1 MKTLLAIIVVAL
13 AYLLSSNEAHAKVSF
28 EAEKTCIASAIY
40 HEARGE
46 PLEGMIAVANVIVN
60 RMESRRFPATAC
72 KVVHQRKQFSWTL
85 FPSKLGPIEDFRN
98 TDILKIAELALLGK
112 LIDYTN
118 GATHY
123 HANYVSPYWKH
134 TKTYTVTIGNHIFY
148 RWK

>member
-13 AYLLSSNEAHAKVSF
+13 AYLLASDEAHAKVSF
-28 EAEKTCIASAIY
+28 EAEKTCIATAIY

-60 RMESRRFPATAC
+60 RMESRWFPSTAC
-72 KVVHQRKQFSWTL
+72 KVVYQRKQFSWTL
-85 FPSKLGPIEDFRN
+85 FPSKLEPVEDFRN
-98 TDILKIAELALLGK
+98 TDILKIAELALLGR

-123 HANYVSPYWKH
+123 HANYVRPYWKH
-134 TKTYTVTIGNHIFY
+134 TKTHTVTIGNHIFY

>member
-1 MKTLLAIIVVAL
+1 MKTLLAITVVVI
-13 AYLLSSNEAHAKVSF
+13 AYLLASNEAHAGTF
-28 EAEKTCIASAIY
+28 EAEKTCIATAIY

-60 RMESRRFPATAC
+60 RMKSQWFPTKAC
-72 KVVHQRKQFSWTL
+72 DVVYQRKQFSWTL
-85 FPSKLGPIEDFRN
+85 FPSKLEPVEDFRN

-123 HANYVSPYWKH
+123 HANYVRPYWKH

>member
-1 MKTLLAIIVVAL
+1 MKTLLAITVIAL
-13 AYLLSSNEAHAKVSF
+13 AYLLASDEAHAGTL
-28 EAEKTCIASAIY
+28 EAEKTCIATAIY

-60 RMESRRFPATAC
+60 RMKSQWFPSTAC
-72 KVVHQRKQFSWTL
+72 GVVYQRKQFSWTL
-85 FPSKLGPIEDFRN
+85 FPSKLVPVVDFRN
-98 TDILKIAELALLGK
+98 AHIMKIAELAMLGR
-112 LIDYTN
+112 LIDYTS

>member
-1 MKTLLAIIVVAL
+1 MKTLLAIIVVAI
-13 AYLLSSNEAHAKVSF
+13 AYLLASDEAHAKVSF
-28 EAEKTCIASAIY
+28 EAEKTCIATAIY

-60 RMESRRFPATAC
+60 RMGSRRFPSTAC
-72 KVVHQRKQFSWTL
+72 KVVYQRKQFSWTL
-85 FPSKLGPIEDFRN
+85 FPSKLEPVEDFRN

-123 HANYVSPYWKH
+123 HANYVNPYWASSKS
-134 TKTYTVTIGNHIFY
+134 YSVTIGNHIFY
-148 RWK
+148 RWR

>member
-1 MKTLLAIIVVAL
+1 MKTLLAITVVAM
-13 AYLLSSNEAHAKVSF
+13 AYLLASDEAEASSF
-28 EAEKTCIASAIY
+28 EAEKTCVATAIY

-60 RMESRRFPATAC
+60 RMKSGLFPDKAC
-72 KVVHQRKQFSWTL
+72 AVVYQRKQFSWTL
-85 FPSKLGPIEDFRN
+85 FPSKLEPVVDFGSSA
-98 TDILKIAELALLGK
+98 IMKIAELALLGR
-112 LIDYTN
+112 LVDYTN

-123 HANYVSPYWKH
+123 HTTAIRPYWQH

>member
-1 MKTLLAIIVVAL
+1 MKTLLAIIVVAI
-13 AYLLSSNEAHAKVSF
+13 AYLLASDEAHAKVSF
-28 EAEKTCIASAIY
+28 EAEKTCIATAIY

-60 RMESRRFPATAC
+60 RMESRRFPSTAC
-72 KVVHQRKQFSWTL
+72 KVVYQRKQFSWTL
-85 FPSKLGPIEDFRN
+85 FPSKLEPVEDFRN

-123 HANYVSPYWKH
+123 HANYVKPYWKH
-134 TKTYTVTIGNHIFY
+134 TKTHTVTIGNHIFY
-148 RWK
+148 RW